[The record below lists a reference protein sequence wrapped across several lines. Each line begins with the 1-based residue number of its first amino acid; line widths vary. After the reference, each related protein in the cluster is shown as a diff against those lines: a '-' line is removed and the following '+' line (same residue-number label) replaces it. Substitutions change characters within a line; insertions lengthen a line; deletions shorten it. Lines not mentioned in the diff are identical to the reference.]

1 MNTKHRFLLTA
12 ILLLGAISLKAQEAA
27 YDHKIIAI
35 LPFKTTSFKT
45 LPKGN
50 DSVIQRL
57 MASEAALSLEVQE
70 AFYNAITADQDR
82 LLVDVQNWQ
91 LTDSLLKAA
100 NLDFRKII
108 YADKQVLANLLKVD
122 AVLAG
127 EFNSHQLAGASAAP
141 DVAAITA
148 AGGAWALVNMM
159 NRPTKL
165 TVFLYDGKT
174 GDPLWNFEKELVA
187 NPVFNNSKKLE
198 GRLYKAFIKK
208 FPYTR

>member
-1 MNTKHRFLLTA
+1 MNAKHRFLLTA
-12 ILLLGAISLKAQEAA
+12 ILLLGTLGLKAQETA

-45 LPKGN
+45 LPKGD

-57 MASEAALSLEVQE
+57 MTSEAALSLEVQE

-82 LLVDVQNWQ
+82 LLVDVQDWK

-100 NLDFRKII
+100 NLDFRKIN
-108 YADKQVLANLLKVD
+108 YTDKQVLASLLKVD

-127 EFNSHQLAGASAAP
+127 EFNSHQIAGASAAP
-141 DVAAITA
+141 DVVATTA
-148 AGGAWALVNMM
+148 TGGALAIVHMM

-187 NPVFNNSKKLE
+187 NPVFKNSKKLE